1 MRTLSHDGYEFPVI
15 AGDVPSK
22 HSSFGVVVTAEQY
35 SLSDTQLLGYLIR
48 NGVVPNNHDGRYLKA
63 KVYGVQVQ
71 PWKLGSSAHPALA
84 YLDAENQWRYQSNGL
99 PVEGTVTSLEKAKP
113 KVTLVQLTHE
123 LHVLAQAI
131 AHQTER
137 KHNLCAN
144 HLRNSFADVLKEI
157 QNAAD

>member
-1 MRTLSHDGYEFPVI
+1 MRTLSHDGYTFNVI
-15 AGDVPSK
+15 DDRAPAPSTG
-22 HSSFGVVVTAEQY
+22 FIVVTQEQY

-48 NGVVPNNHDGRYLKA
+48 SDIVPNNHDGRYLKA

-71 PWKLGSSAHPALA
+71 PWRLGLCAHPALA
-84 YLDAENQWRYQSNGL
+84 YLNAENVWLYQSTGL
-99 PVEGTVTSLEKAKP
+99 PVEGTVTSLEKSKP

-137 KHNLCAN
+137 KHNLCATQ
-144 HLRNSFADVLKEI
+144 LRKSFFDVLKEI
-157 QNAAD
+157 EYAR

>member
-1 MRTLSHDGYEFPVI
+1 VFNVTHKQ
-15 AGDVPSK
+15 APST
-22 HSSFGVVVTAEQY
+22 GIIVVTAEQY
-35 SLSDTQLLGYLIR
+35 SLSDEQLLGYLIR

-63 KVYGVQVQ
+63 KVYGVQVH
-71 PWKLGSSAHPALA
+71 PWRLGLVAHPAMA
-84 YLDAENQWRYQSNGL
+84 YLDAENVWRYQSTDL
-99 PVEGTVTSLEKAKP
+99 PVEGTVSSLEKAKP

-157 QNAAD
+157 QNATN

>member
-1 MRTLSHDGYEFPVI
+1 MRTLSHDGYAFIVI
-15 AGDVPSK
+15 HDQAPAPITA
-22 HSSFGVVVTAEQY
+22 FIVVTAEQY

-48 NGVVPNNHDGRYLKA
+48 NGRVPNNHDGRYIQGKM
-63 KVYGVQVQ
+63 YGVQVQ
-71 PWKLGSSAHPALA
+71 PWKLGLVAHPALA
-84 YLDAENQWRYQSNGL
+84 YLDTDNVWCYQSTGR
-99 PVEGTVTSLEKAKP
+99 PVEGTITSLEKAKP